1 MRGASWQDPTLTPQQ
16 SQGGPPQVRGRRHC
30 HHADCRWV
38 GLLTQA
44 LPTQAP
50 ETEPPLGEGAPP
62 GTCSAPARSAWGVG
76 GEVATAGRDRK
87 QGPGILGGSLLS
99 QLIVFSSFERRVPE
113 RDLPSTGSLQRPGL
127 GQEPGTPSWSPTRA
141 QGQPGSDQH
150 SDEGRGCPQPAVLR
164 AHPREPVCVRLAAGT
179 RGSGQV
185 RGSRRGDLKA
195 PTLVLWVGVG
205 EGARRVELESGLQF
219 QNHATR
225 GTQSFCF

>member
-16 SQGGPPQVRGRRHC
+16 SQGGPPRSGAADTATTPTAGGWASSLRLCPPRLQRPSPRWGRER
-30 HHADCRWV
+30 
-38 GLLTQA
+38 
-44 LPTQAP
+44 LP
-50 ETEPPLGEGAPP
+50 
-62 GTCSAPARSAWGVG
+62 APARSAWGVG